1 MVTNAAD
8 ETRAPSRVVGPV
20 GVRKAGIALLLG
32 LILATL
38 AGCGDDGSGIG
49 VDGTTVDLEE
59 RNDSGYH
66 GAAQLVS
73 AGSGD
78 TTIVVAVGQD
88 DVLEGD
94 FQVSV
99 NRGSCDSVT
108 GNELFELGRLSAGTL
123 TAHVP
128 SNFPDLQTQ
137 ELSIAVFASAERSLY
152 VACGNL

>member
-1 MVTNAAD
+1 MSTIAT
-8 ETRAPSRVVGPV
+8 E
-20 GVRKAGIALLLG
+20 RKRIRRGIAHSTLVRTAACLA
-32 LILATL
+32 LILAM
-38 AGCGDDGSGIG
+38 AGCNSDGNRIG
-49 VDGTTVDLEE
+49 VDGTAVTLEE

-66 GAAQLVS
+66 GAARLAS

-78 TTIVVAVGQD
+78 TTIVVALGQD

-123 TAHVP
+123 TAQVP
-128 SNFPDLQTQ
+128 SNFPDLETQ

-152 VACGNL
+152 VACGDL

>member
-1 MVTNAAD
+1 MVVATAA
-8 ETRAPSRVVGPV
+8 EMLTPSVAYPTR
-20 GVRKAGIALLLG
+20 VRRGLAVSLVLIAAV
-32 LILATL
+32 I
-38 AGCGDDGSGIG
+38 AGCNGGDEGIG

-59 RNDSGYH
+59 RNNSGYH

-78 TTIVVAVGQD
+78 TTIVVAVGRD

-123 TAHVP
+123 TAQVP
-128 SNFPDLQTQ
+128 SNFPDLETQ
-137 ELSIAVFASAERSLY
+137 ELSLAVFASAERSLY